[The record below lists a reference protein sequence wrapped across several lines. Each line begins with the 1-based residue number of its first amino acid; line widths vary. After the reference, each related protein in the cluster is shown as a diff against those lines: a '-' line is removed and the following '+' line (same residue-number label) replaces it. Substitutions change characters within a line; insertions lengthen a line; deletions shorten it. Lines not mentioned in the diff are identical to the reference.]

1 MWYKQEVLEKQKVKY
16 LEKMQN
22 EIIATHKNAQE
33 RIAMVEAKKGEMFW
47 KLKKLLLKFGPLKS
61 SPKKFGFFNA

>member
-1 MWYKQEVLEKQKVKY
+1 

-33 RIAMVEAKKGEMFW
+33 RIAMVEAKKGEMF
-47 KLKKLLLKFGPLKS
+47 
-61 SPKKFGFFNA
+61 